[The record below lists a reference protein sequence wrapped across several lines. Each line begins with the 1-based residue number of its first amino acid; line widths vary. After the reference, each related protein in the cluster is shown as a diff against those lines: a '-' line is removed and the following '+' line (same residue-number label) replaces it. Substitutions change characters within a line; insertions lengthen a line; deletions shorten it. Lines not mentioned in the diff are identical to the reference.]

1 MAGAGEWV
9 DDVKNLGS
17 ATQVVHGGVEPDE
30 KSGAILTPIFLS
42 TTFVQ
47 ESIDQYLGKG
57 FSYSRTDNPT
67 VKVLEEKIAIVE
79 SAAGACCFSTG
90 MAATVTCFS
99 AFLKAGDHCILTDC
113 SYGGTNRAARV
124 MFSDFG
130 IEYSYVDFT
139 DVEKVKAAIKPNTK
153 LIFSESPANPTLTL
167 NDVEAISKIAHSQD
181 PPILHVC
188 DSTFATPMM
197 MKVSF

>member
-1 MAGAGEWV
+1 MVNEIR
-9 DDVKNLGS
+9 S
-17 ATQVVHGGVEPDE
+17 SRHGGVAPDE
-30 KSGAILTPIFLS
+30 KSGAILTPVFLS

-47 ESIDQYLGKG
+47 DSIDEYLAKG
-57 FSYSRTDNPT
+57 YSYSRTDNPT
-67 VKVLEEKIAIVE
+67 VKALEAKITTVE
-79 SAAGACCFSTG
+79 GGFGTVCMSTG

-130 IEYSYVDFT
+130 IEFSYVDFT
-139 DVEKVKAAIKPNTK
+139 DVDKIKAAIKPNTK

-167 NDVEAISKIAHSQD
+167 NDIQAISELAHAQK
-181 PPILHVC
+181 PPIMHVC

-197 MKVSF
+197 LKVRLM